1 MAGTF
6 SLSYTPDDD
15 FCPIPL
21 LTSGAASRGVRA
33 GLSLAK
39 AGDMALSRRTELPW
53 RDRFLSGL
61 GAETSS
67 VFALHQ
73 VHSRNVLVIGCQA
86 PRSLVGVEGDG
97 MVSDRPDALLTVT
110 VADCL
115 PVFLADKGRG
125 AYGIVHSGW
134 KGTGIVREA
143 LRLMTKAFGTAPAEV
158 LAVLGPCIGTCCYRV
173 QHARYEKFRL
183 DFGDHAVARG
193 PGPDDY
199 RLDLRA
205 ANVELLAQA
214 GVSDIRVASDC
225 TCCSPALGSFRRQ
238 GPESFTRMLAFI
250 GHLSPTSRACA

>member
-1 MAGTF
+1 MIGAF
-6 SLSYTPDDD
+6 SLAYKPDDH

-21 LTSGAASRGVRA
+21 SSSGAGARGIRA

-39 AGDMALSRRTELPW
+39 AGDMALSRSRELPW
-53 RDRFLSGL
+53 RDRFLLEIGAASG
-61 GAETSS
+61 S

-73 VHSRNVLVIGCQA
+73 VHSRNVLVIGCQQA
-86 PRSLVGVEGDG
+86 SSLVSVEGDG
-97 MVSDRPDALLTVT
+97 LVSDRPDALLTVT

-115 PVFLADKGRG
+115 PVFLVDNARG
-125 AYGIVHSGW
+125 AYGVVHSGW

-143 LRLMTKAFGTAPAEV
+143 LRLMTHAFGTAPADV
-158 LAVLGPCIGTCCYRV
+158 SAVLGPCIGTCCYKV
-173 QHARYEKFRL
+173 QHARYERFRL
-183 DFGDHAVARG
+183 DFGDRAVVLG
-193 PGPDDY
+193 PEPDDY

-214 GVSDIRVASDC
+214 GVSDISVASDC

-250 GHLSPTSRACA
+250 GHLGPSSKACA